1 MQEFFEFMN
10 KSKSSMLDTLVE
22 KYKSITP
29 LLLKMESL
37 VANTNTGRSPQLRSY
52 YIFWEKKIFY
62 ALNQMIIISFN
73 QLGSMFNLNI
83 ISKKTKRKFKSR
95 REPLFKVSASL
106 SAPEIILSPN
116 LVDIQ
121 KMTMKYVRSI
131 LDSTKMFWR
140 WQNGTCILTPPQK
153 VADEEEPVVFSYY
166 TDILSNANVVNQM
179 VAINQ
184 SMNKTFGNLGKYL
197 DTWRRYRPLWKVDKG
212 ITLEKFAQKK
222 PSFVAYD
229 EKLTF
234 YSKLAKDVDSQQTA
248 INIEFIA
255 VSSISLQSAIQAEAK
270 SWISSI
276 GTLIEISLCAGA

>member
-1 MQEFFEFMN
+1 
-10 KSKSSMLDTLVE
+10 MLDTLVE

-52 YIFWEKKIFY
+52 YTFWEKKIFY

-140 WQNGTCILTPPQK
+140 WQNGTCILTSPQK
-153 VADEEEPVVFSYY
+153 VVDEEEPVVFSYY

-276 GTLIEISLCAGA
+276 GTLIEMSLMRNQLKSVLRKIFR